1 MRLVCA
7 AGLLSIGKAPVQRA
21 LRCAGPGRSA
31 GSDKRGDAAMI
42 DNAIFA
48 LCLLAAISAEC
59 ILVMVILTV
68 AAGVLTL
75 AREAMQR

>member
-1 MRLVCA
+1 
-7 AGLLSIGKAPVQRA
+7 
-21 LRCAGPGRSA
+21 
-31 GSDKRGDAAMI
+31 MI

-59 ILVMVILTV
+59 IPVMVILTV